1 MEHQSTPPSPVYSS
15 QSTEDD
21 IVHGP
26 TFRGPDVT
34 YLKTPCAIAKIVA
47 AVSETIVDT

>member
-1 MEHQSTPPSPVYSS
+1 MEHEYSQPPPAYSS
-15 QSTEDD
+15 SHSTED
-21 IVHGP
+21 VHGP

-47 AVSETIVDT
+47 AVSENIVDT